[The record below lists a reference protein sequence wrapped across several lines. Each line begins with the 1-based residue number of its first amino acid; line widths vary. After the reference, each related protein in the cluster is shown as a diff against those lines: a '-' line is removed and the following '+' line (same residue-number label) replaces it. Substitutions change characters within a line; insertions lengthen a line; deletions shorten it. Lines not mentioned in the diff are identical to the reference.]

1 LIGGKIPVSKK
12 AFLLPALLI
21 GVTWLWFSVMQPENA
36 IAGPIP
42 GALPGSQAP
51 DFTLQTLDGE
61 MVTLSELQGRPVLV
75 NMWASWCT
83 PCKYEMPTIQ
93 KMYEE
98 FRDRG
103 LVVLAVN
110 LASKDNLSSVTS
122 FVEEYGLTFPIL
134 LDLDGKVEE
143 AYLLRGLPTTFFID
157 RYGIIQ
163 AVVIGGP
170 MSEEVLR
177 THLGELIDGP

>member
-1 LIGGKIPVSKK
+1 MPVNKK
-12 AFLLPALLI
+12 AFLFPALLI
-21 GVTWLWFSVMQPENA
+21 GVTWLWFAVIQPENT
-36 IAGPIP
+36 IGGLIP

-51 DFTLQTLDGE
+51 NFTLQTLDGD

-93 KMYEE
+93 KVYEE
-98 FRDRG
+98 FKDRG
-103 LVVLAVN
+103 LVVLAIN
-110 LASKDNLSSVTS
+110 LASKDSLSSVTS
-122 FVEEYGLTFPIL
+122 FVEDYDLTFPIL

-143 AYLLRGLPTTFFID
+143 AYLLRGLPSTFFID

-163 AVVIGGP
+163 SVVIGGP
-170 MSEEVLR
+170 MPEEVLR
-177 THLGELIDGP
+177 THLAELFEDAQ